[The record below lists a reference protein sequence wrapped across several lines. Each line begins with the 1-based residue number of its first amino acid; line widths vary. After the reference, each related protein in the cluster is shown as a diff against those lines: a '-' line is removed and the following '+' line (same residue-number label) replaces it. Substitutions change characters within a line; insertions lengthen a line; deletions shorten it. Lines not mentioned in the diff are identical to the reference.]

1 MEVKFNLETFIK
13 EHPILKESVLN
24 INFGYESKKR
34 IRKENERIFSISED
48 TVIAKAL
55 KEIESMT
62 DEKEKLYN
70 LYALCSVGFRLFQ
83 TVDTM
88 VDEIRELEAIPDAEE
103 TN

>member
-1 MEVKFNLETFIK
+1 MKVKFNLETFIK

-24 INFGYESKKR
+24 INIEYESKKR
-34 IRKENERIFSISED
+34 IRKENERIFNISED

-62 DEKEKLYN
+62 DDTAKLYN

-88 VDEIRELEAIPDAEE
+88 VDEIRELEGIPDAEE